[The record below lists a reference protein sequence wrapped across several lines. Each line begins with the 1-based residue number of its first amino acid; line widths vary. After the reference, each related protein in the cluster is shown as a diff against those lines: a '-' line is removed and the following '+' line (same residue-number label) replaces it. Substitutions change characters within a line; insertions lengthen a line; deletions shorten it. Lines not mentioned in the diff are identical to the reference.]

1 MITRR
6 VSGLDPIWRRTEG
19 DGLGD
24 VRGRPH
30 GLDTLPIRFDSFFN
44 LVLTQLSILVLVNC
58 RQTPGSVALIT
69 GLVALRQCHALA
81 LKIFFAASSLPAAA
95 SSAAALSAP
104 AASGLSLPVFCALA
118 PAPIQQRESALSRV
132 RLQGTSQFAPF
143 FESAEGRRA
152 RRHAQLRHWRNIANL
167 KH

>member
-132 RLQGTSQFAPF
+132 WLQRHELLPGTFSR
-143 FESAEGRRA
+143 EGRRA
-152 RRHAQLRHWRNIANL
+152 RRHAQLRQWRNVANL